1 MPPFSL
7 DDLCCFNRPRPLH
20 THRTMTSPSTSTSK
34 KTIAII
40 GAGVSGLQ
48 AARTLLTHPTS
59 AFYEVI
65 ILEARDR
72 IGGRVNT
79 KRQWGFPLDYG
90 MYVARKVAYQAQISS
105 TAPMEIH

>member
-1 MPPFSL
+1 
-7 DDLCCFNRPRPLH
+7 
-20 THRTMTSPSTSTSK
+20 MTSPSTSSAK

-90 MYVARKVAYQAQISS
+90 MSLEKVAYQAQISS
-105 TAPMEIH
+105 TALMEIH

>member
-1 MPPFSL
+1 MNAQS
-7 DDLCCFNRPRPLH
+7 
-20 THRTMTSPSTSTSK
+20 TMSSK

-59 AFYEVI
+59 GFYDVI

-79 KRQWGFPLDYG
+79 RKPWGFPIDYG
-90 MYVARKVAYQAQISS
+90 IS
-105 TAPMEIH
+105 